1 MFYSSQLFPTRFAAD
16 NAVSSNMRY
25 LAFAPLA
32 SLTLLFLAAAGQM
45 SRAEEPQAAPL
56 PPKEA
61 AAKMTLPKGFRA
73 TLFAGEPDVVQPIAI
88 AFDDRGRLWV
98 AECLSYPTWRAKG
111 NDRIVIFEDT
121 DNDGQFD
128 HRRVFWDQGN
138 YLTGLAVGFGG
149 VWACCAPHLLFIP
162 DRNGDDTPDG
172 EPEIVLD
179 GWSTEGV
186 HNVVNGLIWGLDGWL
201 YGCNG
206 ITAPS
211 KVGIPGA
218 PQDTWADIACGI
230 WRNHPVRKKF
240 EVVAHGTT
248 NPWGLDFD
256 QYGHGFFT
264 NCVISH
270 LWHLIPGAHYQRMFG
285 QDYDPYVY
293 DLMHSCSDHLH
304 WGGGDW
310 TDPRGGRD
318 GKSVEGGG
326 HAHSGAMVYLG
337 DNWPAEYRNNIFMC
351 NIHGRRLNQDRLVR
365 HLSGYTGKHA
375 EDIAFS
381 NDQWFRGV
389 ALTYGPD
396 GGVFVTDWCD
406 TGECHDNQ
414 ENAIERA
421 NGRIFKIIYGEPR
434 KLALG
439 DLAQADDAALVK
451 LHQHTNEWY
460 VRRARRLL
468 QERAAKNG
476 VAPETVAALQ
486 DLLKNEQTIPRK
498 LRALFTLHAL
508 DALPE
513 EQLIALLRHDNEY
526 MRGWAVR
533 LLNDHCDASPQ
544 ALAAMAELAK
554 NDESG
559 LVRLELASAL
569 QRTESEIRWEIAS
582 GLVSRKE
589 DVKDENLQRMIWYG
603 VEPLTA
609 DTARIAKL
617 IASCELPI
625 VRRNIARRLASR

>member
-1 MFYSSQLFPTRFAAD
+1 MWKSPFATTQSFSFAVVLCLVASGVARADEGSQP
-16 NAVSSNMRY
+16 
-25 LAFAPLA
+25 
-32 SLTLLFLAAAGQM
+32 
-45 SRAEEPQAAPL
+45 APL
-56 PPKEA
+56 PASEA
-61 AAKMTLPKGFRA
+61 AAKIALPEGFKA

-98 AECLSYPTWRAKG
+98 AECLSYPTWKEKG

-121 DNDGQFD
+121 DNDGRFD
-128 HRRVFWDQGN
+128 NRRVFWDQGN

-162 DRNGDDTPDG
+162 DRNGDDVPDG
-172 EPEIVLD
+172 EPEVVLD

-186 HNVVNGLIWGLDGWL
+186 HNVVNGLVWAPDGWL

-206 ITAPS
+206 ITSPS
-211 KVGIPGA
+211 KVGLPGT
-218 PQDTWADIACGI
+218 PKDTWVDIACGI
-230 WRNHPVRKKF
+230 WRYHPVREKF

-270 LWHLIPGAHYQRMFG
+270 LWHVIPGAHYQRMFG

-318 GKSVEGGG
+318 GGSAEGGG

-365 HLSGYTGKHA
+365 HQSGYTGKHA
-375 EDIAFS
+375 DDIAFS
-381 NDQWFRGV
+381 SDEWFRGV
-389 ALTYGPD
+389 TLDYGPD
-396 GGVFVTDWCD
+396 GGVFVTDWSD
-406 TGECHDNQ
+406 TGECHDNK
-414 ENAIERA
+414 EDAIERA
-421 NGRIFKIIYGEPR
+421 NGRIYKIVYGTPGKREP
-434 KLALG
+434 L
-439 DLAQADDAALVK
+439 DLAKLDDAALVE
-451 LHQHTNEWY
+451 LHRHSNEWH
-460 VRRARRLL
+460 VRRARRIL
-468 QERAAKNG
+468 QERAAQDG
-476 VAPETVAALQ
+476 AAPKTVSALHG
-486 DLLKNEQTIPRK
+486 LLKTEQTVPRK

-508 DALPE
+508 DAISE
-513 EQLIALLRHDNEY
+513 EQLLGLLQEENEY
-526 MRGWAVR
+526 LRGWAVR
-533 LLNDHCDASPQ
+533 LLNDHRAASPQ

-554 NDESG
+554 TDESG
-559 LVRLELASAL
+559 LVRLELASVL
-569 QRTESEIRWEIAS
+569 QRTDDDARWDIVA
-582 GLVSRKE
+582 GLVARKE
-589 DVKDENLQRMIWYG
+589 DAKDENLQRMIWYG
-603 VEPLTA
+603 VEPLTT
-609 DTARIAKL
+609 DGARIAKL
-617 IASCELPI
+617 LTGCELPL